1 MECIRRFCKL
11 LSKQQCNCMD
21 CITTKNGFQKCD
33 ESISSSTKIRKTINE
48 NDILDRSLHKD
59 ISDQEINESEYTNEE
74 RLIDPEEPTT
84 SFEMNENIFIN
95 DYLVP
100 EKKESF
106 HNITVDDFDDNHY
119 EMEN

>member
-1 MECIRRFCKL
+1 
-11 LSKQQCNCMD
+11 MD